1 MKTGDM
7 EEKAKTWFV
16 TKGSDALT
24 ALESMFADPKADVKN
39 CASMCQT
46 PVFYWSRSIENGPP
60 ETDCLDAFVKDMTS
74 GTMPA
79 GAVALLSGLALIVA
93 GIGGFPLCTGFNDKK
108 DDPK

>member
-39 CASMCQT
+39 CASMC
-46 PVFYWSRSIENGPP
+46 
-60 ETDCLDAFVKDMTS
+60 
-74 GTMPA
+74 
-79 GAVALLSGLALIVA
+79 
-93 GIGGFPLCTGFNDKK
+93 
-108 DDPK
+108 